1 MFVSA
6 WAVTW
11 LVVGLV
17 SAAALIAVFVGL
29 VRHLLL
35 LARTLGR
42 LREEVQPLAQE
53 IAAEAERASSRTSR
67 LQPDPRLGRR

>member
-1 MFVSA
+1 MSA

-17 SAAALIAVFVGL
+17 SAAALIAVFFGL
-29 VRHLLL
+29 IRHLLL

-42 LREEVQPLAQE
+42 FQEEVQPLAQE
-53 IAAEAERASSRTSR
+53 IATEADRASSRTSR
-67 LQPDPRLGRR
+67 LQRGLPLGRR

>member
-1 MFVSA
+1 MSA

-42 LREEVQPLAQE
+42 FQEEVQPLAQE
-53 IAAEAERASSRTSR
+53 IAAEAERASTSTNR
-67 LQPDPRLGRR
+67 LPRVLPFGRR